1 MAGHHQINTP
11 TLVVLG
17 AKEKCLKKTFRE
29 NYFKKGTSYV
39 YLNINRSR
47 YYSLRSYLWQK
58 PNKMI
63 EGMGRAPHSSLLM
76 LHNEIF
82 L

>member
-47 YYSLRSYLWQK
+47 
-58 PNKMI
+58 
-63 EGMGRAPHSSLLM
+63 
-76 LHNEIF
+76 
-82 L
+82 